1 MTLPWMQPGLQVSK
15 ILRLLVKVSGLQ
27 GKVAWQDLKDHMKQ
41 AGKVSQL
48 QRAAFVEKMP
58 TSWRAGSKIW
68 WLKNTFF
75 GKKYRKHIIYIYTE
89 SSSRVWNCFPEKPK
103 KHAQKKRN
111 RHFGAEIWHPN
122 GSRYKNPLAAFIYL
136 LNPEIWV
143 LSRWLYPWR
152 MVPPLRNGFIG
163 GSKHP
168 PAVRNYPVQ
177 NVCCMMFDFPT
188 ESVQGKV

>member
-1 MTLPWMQPGLQVSK
+1 MTLPWIPRK
-15 ILRLLVKVSGLQ
+15 IPRLLVKVSGLQ

-48 QRAAFVEKMP
+48 QRSKHSWKKCRPKME
-58 TSWRAGSKIW
+58 SWVKTLVTQKHLFW
-68 WLKNTFF
+68 
-75 GKKYRKHIIYIYTE
+75 KKYGKHIFICNILCIYIYTE
-89 SSSRVWNCFPEKPK
+89 SSGRVWNCFPEKNT
-103 KHAQKKRN
+103 HTKRRN
-111 RHFGAEIWHPN
+111 IHFCAEIWHQT
-122 GSRYKNPLAAFIYL
+122 GLDTII
-136 LNPEIWV
+136 IWI

-152 MVPPLRNGFIG
+152 MVPPFRNGFIG

-188 ESVQGKV
+188 QSVQGKA

>member
-1 MTLPWMQPGLQVSK
+1 MGFKEKSHGKTWKITWNKPARFPSCNVQHSWKKCRPHGGLGQKFGDSK
-15 ILRLLVKVSGLQ
+15 T
-27 GKVAWQDLKDHMKQ
+27 
-41 AGKVSQL
+41 
-48 QRAAFVEKMP
+48 P
-58 TSWRAGSKIW
+58 
-68 WLKNTFF
+68 FF
-75 GKKYRKHIIYIYTE
+75 GKKYRKHIIYIYVYIYTE

-122 GSRYKNPLAAFIYL
+122 GSRYKNPVAAFIYL